1 MKRWL
6 RVVVCLGVCTLFGF
20 RPFYDYESKAH
31 PIVFCGE
38 YIPVDND
45 FVANKLMSVI
55 KSQVNYVNM
64 PSLRASAAMYFD
76 YVTYYLRLN
85 GIPDD
90 FKYLPIVE
98 SGFRLVS
105 SGVGAR
111 GFWQLMPETARG
123 LGLRVDEVVDER
135 DDIEKSTKAACR
147 VLKDYYQY
155 LSKRHKKASWVLAA
169 AAYNFGIGNMS
180 KAVSNQGDDYFAM
193 NLNTETALY
202 VYKIIAI
209 KELWEFPELYMKNFG
224 YNIFTASKPKKKEP
238 EKKQEQEISAP
249 VPATAKISDSSAA
262 ESLATF
268 INTEKTVT
276 VTKAPITKSFVGNI
290 SGKYK
295 KFKDGDLV
303 HIQLQEDLEFP
314 GFFRRAGNEF
324 IGSGWILEGRV
335 YVELPY
341 GHSLQLLDEDFKKG
355 ISLEKLK
362 DKEPVVLRLSYTDDI
377 Y

>member
-1 MKRWL
+1 MNRL
-6 RVVVCLGVCTLFGF
+6 VRSILSIGLLSLVSYS
-20 RPFYDYESKAH
+20 PFESSDKNSH
-31 PIVFCGE
+31 PIIFCGE

-55 KSQVNYVNM
+55 KSQVNYVNL
-64 PSLRASAAMYFD
+64 PSLRASAAMYFN
-76 YVTYYLRLN
+76 YVTYQLQQN
-85 GIPDD
+85 GIPED

-111 GFWQLMPETARG
+111 GFWQLMPETAKG
-123 LGLRVDEVVDER
+123 LGLRVDATVDER

-155 LSKRHKKASWVLAA
+155 MLKRHKKASWVLAA

-180 KAVSNQGDDYFAM
+180 KAVTNQGDNYFTM
-193 NLNTETALY
+193 NLNAETALY

-209 KELWEFPELYMKNFG
+209 KELWEYPEVYMKNFG
-224 YNIFTASKPKKKEP
+224 YNILTTKKPQPKNIINQQTVAPPP
-238 EKKQEQEISAP
+238 E
-249 VPATAKISDSSAA
+249 VVISDSSAA
-262 ESLATF
+262 ENLATF
-268 INTEKTVT
+268 VNKAEPAPVIKTPVIKSY
-276 VTKAPITKSFVGNI
+276 VANIT
-290 SGKYK
+290 GKYK

-303 HIQLQEDLEFP
+303 HIKLQEDLEFP
-314 GFFRRAGNEF
+314 GFFRRQGNEF

-341 GHSLQLLDEDFKKG
+341 GHSLQLFDQNFKKG
-355 ISLEKLK
+355 IALNELK
-362 DKEPVVLRLSYTDDI
+362 ADEPVVLKLSYTDDV